1 MASPNV
7 SEIATTTLRNRTG
20 KLADNV
26 TNNNA
31 ILSRM
36 NRRGTIK
43 PVSGG
48 RTILQELEYA
58 ENVTYQRYSG
68 YEVLNISPSDVFT
81 AAEFD
86 WKQIAVN
93 VTMSGLEQLQNSG
106 VDAIID
112 LLASRIKNAE
122 KTMQNGVAED
132 LYSNGTASGGKQIGG
147 LQLLVADDPTTGT
160 VGGINRAT
168 WSFWQNQKFAA
179 TADGGSAASAANIV
193 RFMNTLYRQCSRG
206 TDKPDLILCDDN
218 YFGFYESALQ
228 DIQRVTNPNEADAG
242 YVSLKYKGTDVVYD
256 GGHGGACPD
265 NHMYMLNTGYIHWR
279 PHKDRNMVPLEEVRS
294 INQDAMVKPI
304 V

>member
-1 MASPNV
+1 MTSPNL

-81 AAEFD
+81 SAEFD

-122 KTMQNGVAED
+122 KTMQNA
-132 LYSNGTASGGKQIGG
+132 
-147 LQLLVADDPTTGT
+147 
-160 VGGINRAT
+160 
-168 WSFWQNQKFAA
+168 
-179 TADGGSAASAANIV
+179 
-193 RFMNTLYRQCSRG
+193 
-206 TDKPDLILCDDN
+206 
-218 YFGFYESALQ
+218 
-228 DIQRVTNPNEADAG
+228 RVW
-242 YVSLKYKGTDVVYD
+242 L
-256 GGHGGACPD
+256 
-265 NHMYMLNTGYIHWR
+265 
-279 PHKDRNMVPLEEVRS
+279 
-294 INQDAMVKPI
+294 
-304 V
+304 

>member
-1 MASPNV
+1 MTSPNV

-26 TNNNA
+26 TQNNA

-81 AAEFD
+81 SAEFD

-122 KTMQNGVAED
+122 KTMQNGVAD
-132 LYSNGTASGGKQIGG
+132 LHRLHRAFDLPRYVGRWSN
-147 LQLLVADDPTTGT
+147 
-160 VGGINRAT
+160 
-168 WSFWQNQKFAA
+168 
-179 TADGGSAASAANIV
+179 
-193 RFMNTLYRQCSRG
+193 
-206 TDKPDLILCDDN
+206 
-218 YFGFYESALQ
+218 
-228 DIQRVTNPNEADAG
+228 
-242 YVSLKYKGTDVVYD
+242 LK
-256 GGHGGACPD
+256 
-265 NHMYMLNTGYIHWR
+265 
-279 PHKDRNMVPLEEVRS
+279 
-294 INQDAMVKPI
+294 
-304 V
+304 

>member
-132 LYSNGTASGGKQIGG
+132 LYSNGTASSGKQIGG
-147 LQLLVADDPTTGT
+147 LQLLVADDPTSGT
-160 VGGINRAT
+160 VGGINRLT
-168 WSFWQNQKFAA
+168 WEFWRNQKFQA
-179 TADGGSAASAANIV
+179 TVDGASAASAARRLASN
-193 RFMNTLYRQCSRG
+193 
-206 TDKPDLILCDDN
+206 
-218 YFGFYESALQ
+218 
-228 DIQRVTNPNEADAG
+228 
-242 YVSLKYKGTDVVYD
+242 
-256 GGHGGACPD
+256 ACELASD
-265 NHMYMLNTGYIHWR
+265 
-279 PHKDRNMVPLEEVRS
+279 
-294 INQDAMVKPI
+294 
-304 V
+304 